1 MNQITHHLKKSKN
14 VLVVSHTNPDGDAI
28 GSLIAMGLALAA
40 MNKKTTLYNESP
52 IPAVYRFLPGVDR
65 VVQHLGNESYDTAV
79 ILDCGDWQ
87 RVGGAVS
94 TVKRTPVIIN
104 IDHHVTNTSFGNY
117 KLIDTSACA
126 TAEIVYHLIKKLS
139 LYLDARIAASRWV
152 SILTK
157 LLSVF
162 MAPTLWAE

>member
-87 RVGGAVS
+87 RVGDAVS
-94 TVKRTPVIIN
+94 TVKGNSEV
-104 IDHHVTNTSFGNY
+104 SF
-117 KLIDTSACA
+117 SA
-126 TAEIVYHLIKKLS
+126 S
-139 LYLDARIAASRWV
+139 S
-152 SILTK
+152 
-157 LLSVF
+157 
-162 MAPTLWAE
+162 